1 MVFWKRILGLAIV
14 LLLSACS
21 IAPVHPALKSAQLPD
36 LIPIRD
42 VVADVSATGGY
53 SVSPDGKR
61 LAWIGT
67 SGVQTALWVKTIG
80 KEDAHAYPTR
90 LRYYRWSADSQFIA
104 VVKDTAGD
112 EDAHIYALDLNDPQN
127 QMRDVTPFVKSTQRI
142 VQVIEGG
149 AEMVVTS
156 NRRLKTV
163 FDAYK
168 LNLKT
173 GAMTLLAQNP
183 GLVESWGVDKAGTLR
198 ARILVD
204 GEQKHLQIPASE
216 DSWKTTATWGRFDTA
231 YPIGQWVN
239 KEGAWFLSNR
249 GRDKLALVNLD
260 FATGQETLVFES
272 PDVDVGSVYFSKK
285 TREPLLI
292 GTVPDH
298 PKHMVNDAALREH
311 FAKMTQQRAANIF
324 ITSGDDNDELL
335 TVSIN
340 TEHGVKQY
348 LIDKAKGQVQFLG
361 ENTMTRVAKEVQLSS
376 IKPIRVTARDGLLL
390 HGYLTLPV
398 AVEAKN
404 LPTVLLVH
412 GGPWARDTWGDN
424 RYVQWLANRGYAVL
438 QINYRGSSGYGRA
451 FQDKAIGE
459 FAGKMHDDLIDTVN
473 WAVKSGVSD
482 PKKIAISGGSY
493 GGYAAMVGVTFT
505 PEVFACAVNFVGVTD
520 LARLLE
526 TVPPYWELG
535 LPWWHRFTGN
545 PAIPE
550 QRAVMNAKSPI
561 YKAHAV
567 TKPVLI
573 MHGVNDPRVKLEQSE
588 LMVAALQKEGKD
600 VEYHTFK
607 NAGHGGMSWNNN
619 LTMYR
624 KTEDFLAKCLGG
636 RSSGFDMYQLASWL
650 F

>member
-1 MVFWKRILGLAIV
+1 MVFCKRILGLAIV

-61 LAWIGT
+61 LAWVGT

-80 KEDAHAYPTR
+80 KEDARAFLTR

-104 VVKDTAGD
+104 VVKDTHGD
-112 EDAHIYALDLNDPQN
+112 EDAHIYAIDLNDPQS
-127 QMRDVTPFVKSTQRI
+127 QMRDVTPFTKSTQRI
-142 VQVIEGG
+142 AQVIEGG

-173 GAMTLLAQNP
+173 GAMILLAQNP
-183 GLVESWGVDKAGTLR
+183 GQVEYWGVDKSGTLR
-198 ARILVD
+198 ARIFVD
-204 GEQKHLQIPASE
+204 GEQKHLQIPASN
-216 DSWKTTATWGRFDTA
+216 DDWKTTATWGRFDSA
-231 YPIGQWVN
+231 YPVGQSVN
-239 KEGAWFLSNR
+239 ATSAWFLSNR

-260 FATGQETLVFES
+260 FSSGKETLAFES
-272 PDVDVGSVYFSKK
+272 PDVDTGSVYFSKK
-285 TREPLLI
+285 TGLPLLI
-292 GTVPDH
+292 NTVPDY
-298 PKHMVNDAALREH
+298 PKQIVNDAPLR
-311 FAKMTQQRAANIF
+311 AQIDKLTQGKFANIF
-324 ITSGDDNDELL
+324 ITSGDDKDQLF
-335 TVSIN
+335 TVSVN
-340 TEHGVKQY
+340 TDHGFKQF
-348 LIDKAKGQVQFLG
+348 LVDTTKSQFQLLG
-361 ENTMTRVAKEVQLSS
+361 ENTMARIAKTNELSVM
-376 IKPIRVTARDGLLL
+376 KPIRVTARDGLQL

-398 AVEAKN
+398 GVEAKN
-404 LPTVLLVH
+404 LPTVLVVH

-459 FAGKMHDDLIDTVN
+459 FAGKMHDDLIDAVN
-473 WAVKSGVSD
+473 WVVKSGVSD
-482 PKKIAISGGSY
+482 PKKIAISGASY

-505 PEVFACAVNFVGVTD
+505 PEVFSCAVNFVGVTD

-526 TVPPYWELG
+526 TAPPYWELS

-545 PAIPE
+545 PAIPA
-550 QRAVMNAKSPI
+550 QRAVMNAKSPL

-588 LMVAALQKEGKD
+588 LMVAALRKEGKD
-600 VEYHTFK
+600 VEYHTLN
-607 NAGHGGMSWNNN
+607 NAGHGGMSWDNN

-636 RSSGFDMYQLASWL
+636 RSSGFDFYQLVSWM

>member
-1 MVFWKRILGLAIV
+1 MVFCKRILGLAIV

-61 LAWIGT
+61 LAWVGT

-80 KEDAHAYPTR
+80 KEDARAFLTR

-104 VVKDTAGD
+104 VVKDTHGD
-112 EDAHIYALDLNDPQN
+112 EDAHIYAIDLNDPQS
-127 QMRDVTPFVKSTQRI
+127 QMRDVTPFTKSTQRI
-142 VQVIEGG
+142 AQVIEGG

-156 NRRLKTV
+156 NRGLKTV
-163 FDAYK
+163 FDVYK

-173 GAMTLLAQNP
+173 GALILLAQNP
-183 GLVESWGVDKAGTLR
+183 GQVEYWGVDKSGTLR

-204 GEQKHLQIPASE
+204 GEQKHLQIPASN
-216 DSWKTTATWGRFDTA
+216 DDWKTTATWGRFDSA
-231 YPIGQWVN
+231 YPVGQSVN
-239 KEGAWFLSNR
+239 ATSAWFLSNR

-260 FATGQETLVFES
+260 FSSGKETLAFES
-272 PDVDVGSVYFSKK
+272 PDVDTGSVYFSKK
-285 TREPLLI
+285 TGLPLLI
-292 GTVPDH
+292 NTVPDY
-298 PKHMVNDAALREH
+298 PKQIVNDAPLR
-311 FAKMTQQRAANIF
+311 AQIDKLTQGKFANIF
-324 ITSGDDNDELL
+324 ITSGDDKDQLF
-335 TVSIN
+335 TVSVN
-340 TEHGVKQY
+340 TDHGFKQF
-348 LIDKAKGQVQFLG
+348 LVDTTKSQSQLLG
-361 ENTMTRVAKEVQLSS
+361 ENTMARIAKTNELSV
-376 IKPIRVTARDGLLL
+376 IKPIRVTARDGLQL

-398 AVEAKN
+398 GVEAKN
-404 LPTVLLVH
+404 LPTVLVVH

-459 FAGKMHDDLIDTVN
+459 FAGKMHDDLIDAVN

-482 PKKIAISGGSY
+482 PKKIAISGASY

-505 PEVFACAVNFVGVTD
+505 PEVFSCAVNFVGVTD

-526 TVPPYWELG
+526 TAPPYWELS

-545 PAIPE
+545 PALPE
-550 QRAVMNAKSPI
+550 QRAVMNAKSPL

-588 LMVAALQKEGKD
+588 LMVAALRKEGKD
-600 VEYHTFK
+600 VEYHTFN
-607 NAGHGGMSWNNN
+607 NAGHGGMSWDNN

-636 RSSGFDMYQLASWL
+636 RSGGFDFYQLASWI